1 MVWLTDIWT
10 FWVYPLI
17 RQAQGEPQEGEPQEP
32 KPTQPDVFLL
42 MVSFIIAYMLIKHGS
57 EIIASFGSLTKYAVS
72 IIGGILKTP

>member
-17 RQAQGEPQEGEPQEP
+17 RQAQGEPQEGEPQP

-57 EIIASFGSLTKYAVS
+57 EIIHAFGNLTKFAVA
-72 IIGGILKTP
+72 IIGGLIE